1 MSSRAEKT
9 EELSNSVVGKGKRE
23 FDANVIV
30 GTFDAVHR
38 VKSVDCMRQC
48 SLWAV
53 KSRLK
58 SKEPKR
64 KE

>member
-38 VKSVDCMRQC
+38 VKSVDCMKQC
-48 SLWAV
+48 SLWA
-53 KSRLK
+53 
-58 SKEPKR
+58 
-64 KE
+64 